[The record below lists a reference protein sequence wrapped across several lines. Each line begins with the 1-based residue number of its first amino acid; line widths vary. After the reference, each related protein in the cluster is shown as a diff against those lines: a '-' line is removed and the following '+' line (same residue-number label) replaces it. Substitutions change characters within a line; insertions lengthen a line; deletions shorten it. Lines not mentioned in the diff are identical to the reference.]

1 MKKKLV
7 ALLMG
12 TTVVLSLAAC
22 GGGDKATDTPAAGDG
37 EKLYGQKCAACHGQ
51 NLEGLT
57 GLPLNK
63 IGAKLSKD
71 QIEKVILEGQNNNAM
86 PKGMLTGDDAA
97 TVAEWLSTKK

>member
-22 GGGDKATDTPAAGDG
+22 GGGDDKADTPAAGNG

-51 NLEGLT
+51 NLEGMSGPELA
-57 GLPLNK
+57 K
-63 IGAKLSKD
+63 IGAKLSKED
-71 QIEKVILEGQNNNAM
+71 IEKVILEGQNNNAM
-86 PKGMLTGDDAA
+86 PKGMLTGADAT
-97 TVAEWLSTKK
+97 TVAEWLATKK